1 MFYAIIAGK
10 IWSIITSITQDNFVY
25 SFGIFISLFLFP
37 LFSLLRRQR
46 SNALKNDIVELPD
59 IVSNQI
65 SLGLLR
71 NIFIKDIIQIHS
83 ISSRIISKSKQR
95 WHLSVFMAKIEMQE
109 EYYVDTVLLFFI
121 YVGIMKS

>member
-1 MFYAIIAGK
+1 MNHK
-10 IWSIITSITQDNFVY
+10 IFSYSDNFVY

-71 NIFIKDIIQIHS
+71 NIFIKDNIQIHS

-95 WHLSVFMAKIEMQE
+95 WHLSVFMAKIEM
-109 EYYVDTVLLFFI
+109 
-121 YVGIMKS
+121 